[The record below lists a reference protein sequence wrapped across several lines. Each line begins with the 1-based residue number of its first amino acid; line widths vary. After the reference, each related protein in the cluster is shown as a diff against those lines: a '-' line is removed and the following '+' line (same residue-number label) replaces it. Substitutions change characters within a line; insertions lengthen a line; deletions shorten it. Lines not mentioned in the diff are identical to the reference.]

1 MISTKDNNL
10 NMQKCV
16 WVRLQSDKHQKTI
29 LDNKGKVIVGFPW
42 ISFFLFNRAHLQCD
56 WLSIGS
62 KGNIIYY

>member
-42 ISFFLFNRAHLQCD
+42 ISFFLFNTVHFNVT
-56 WLSIGS
+56 G
-62 KGNIIYY
+62 